1 MNMIKVNNM
10 PFGHRHARHSHPFA
24 DFDRIFNEFC
34 GEGAECNWSPR
45 TDIVETG
52 SEHQLIIELPGLEK
66 SDISIKV
73 EDRMLMISGE
83 VKRGEESDDLRFRRR
98 ERFSGSFSRK
108 FRLPA
113 AIDAEKIGAEFKNGL
128 LTVIL
133 PKSEAAVGREI
144 EVK

>member
-10 PFGHRHARHSHPFA
+10 PIGHRHGRHSHPFA
-24 DFDRIFNEFC
+24 DFDRIFGEFC
-34 GEGAECNWSPR
+34 NDEGECKWTPR
-45 TDIVETG
+45 TDIVE
-52 SEHQLIIELPGLEK
+52 SDSDHKLIIELPGLEK
-66 SDISIKV
+66 KDISIKV

-83 VKRGEESDDLRFRRR
+83 NPRSEETDELRYRRR
-98 ERFSGSFSRK
+98 ERFAGSFSRK

-113 AIDAEKIGAEFKNGL
+113 AIDADKIGAEFSNGL
-128 LTVIL
+128 LTVSL